1 MPEREATLKMHKVNL
16 PYDGLLGDAPIIKV
30 LHQII
35 ADPFQDYRPIDLEEL
50 AELSKPPIRDALK
63 TLTSL
68 NILVKDE
75 RNKSRPIYRVN
86 TQSKRVLALTFLA
99 YAVLDD
105 RDGTDCTDD
114 VIADYYYSEL
124 QEKYESRNAIGM
136 LNLTEYVSTQPVCDS
151 YIDDGFSTSFE
162 GPIPLKAVA

>member
-1 MPEREATLKMHKVNL
+1 MPEKHKVNL

-86 TQSKRVLALTFLA
+86 TRSKRVLALTFLA

-124 QEKYESRNAIGM
+124 QEKYESPKAIGT
-136 LNLTEYVSTQPVCDS
+136 LNLNEYVCRQSVYDS
-151 YIDDGFSTSFE
+151 HIEEGFSTSLEYLKPFE
-162 GPIPLKAVA
+162 MAA